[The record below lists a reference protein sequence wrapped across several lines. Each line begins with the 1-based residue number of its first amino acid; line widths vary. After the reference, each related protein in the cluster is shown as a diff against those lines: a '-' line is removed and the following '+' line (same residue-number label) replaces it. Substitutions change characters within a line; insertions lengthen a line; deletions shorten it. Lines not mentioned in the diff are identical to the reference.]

1 MPKVFT
7 SRSQRTGELGEK
19 IAVKYL
25 ESKGFS
31 VLERNYTKKW
41 GEIDIV
47 ARKGR
52 VLHFVEVKA
61 KSVIDCNAI
70 RPNDHRPE
78 EGMHRWKIERLKRTI
93 LSYLA
98 ERNVLCD
105 WQFDL
110 VLIHMSDTQKQA
122 RVEMLDNLIL

>member
-41 GEIDIV
+41 GEID
-47 ARKGR
+47 
-52 VLHFVEVKA
+52 
-61 KSVIDCNAI
+61 I